1 MKREDK
7 ELLVKDL
14 CARLPYGVKIYG
26 NYSYS
31 DGDKI
36 IDDIQTKTLDIYD
49 IDWVIHNIE
58 IKPYLFPLS
67 SMTEE
72 QKIIYG
78 DLCYQIINATPFEI
92 QNCFNELYNW
102 LIKNNFDY
110 QGLIPMGLAID
121 ATGLGVY

>member
-7 ELLVKDL
+7 ELLLKDL

-36 IDDIQTKTLDIYD
+36 VDDIQTKTLDIYD
-49 IDWVIHNIE
+49 IDWVINNIE

-92 QNCFNELYNW
+92 QNCFNELYDW

-121 ATGLGVY
+121 ATGLGIY